1 MWTNRNRG
9 WSVERAREPPPG
21 TGRGTQVRARALL
34 FHAHLGLLFLLLRA
48 TARRTS
54 RPRAMLTGDR
64 RNSGREVSGTRDPPA
79 GTGARTERTSNSSSS
94 RARGR
99 GPTAGGGG
107 GVHPRAALS
116 FDGFDPVHGGRGA
129 RHEEGERPRL
139 WAGRQGGGSFLFGPP
154 ERAAHGPNKQILTL
168 LARPAQSQ
176 RRKQPPLRRLPSPS
190 PRLSH
195 TSPALL
201 LAEEIPLLCSLFS
214 SPVVCPDRPT
224 HTAHPFKIGR
234 GEHGRAPKTS
244 DAGAEG
250 ERNRREGGT
259 IDHRTPGGAGGGA
272 YMGVEAGGCGRRAVV
287 TGFYVWGWEF
297 LTALLLFS
305 AAASSC

>member
-107 GVHPRAALS
+107 G
-116 FDGFDPVHGGRGA
+116 GGA
-129 RHEEGERPRL
+129 
-139 WAGRQGGGSFLFGPP
+139 PP
-154 ERAAHGPNKQILTL
+154 ERPSSRFQH
-168 LARPAQSQ
+168 
-176 RRKQPPLRRLPSPS
+176 LREPQWQTHRCSGATVGDS
-190 PRLSH
+190 PRG
-195 TSPALL
+195 
-201 LAEEIPLLCSLFS
+201 PL
-214 SPVVCPDRPT
+214 
-224 HTAHPFKIGR
+224 
-234 GEHGRAPKTS
+234 
-244 DAGAEG
+244 
-250 ERNRREGGT
+250 
-259 IDHRTPGGAGGGA
+259 
-272 YMGVEAGGCGRRAVV
+272 
-287 TGFYVWGWEF
+287 
-297 LTALLLFS
+297 
-305 AAASSC
+305 